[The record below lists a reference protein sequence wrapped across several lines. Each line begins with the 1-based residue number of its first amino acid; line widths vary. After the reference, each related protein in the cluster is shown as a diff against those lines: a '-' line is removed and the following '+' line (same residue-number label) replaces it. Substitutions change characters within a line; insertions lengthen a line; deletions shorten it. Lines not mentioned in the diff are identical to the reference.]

1 MSSESIVTALFLIS
15 AVIAAGVLIS
25 AIFPAIYRTADT
37 FGSASHEAD
46 VQMRTDIKIVNYFC
60 TITGEDP
67 YAKIWLKNIGTYRM
81 GTSEIDDSDIF
92 FGRTD
97 NFERLPIYDH
107 YDTEELGNGFW
118 DQGETLTITIRKSD
132 ITDENCWPSAENNDA
147 YFAIVLPTGV
157 RRSVEFTADV

>member
-37 FGSASHEAD
+37 FGSVSHESD

-60 TITGEDP
+60 TITGEDQ

-81 GTSEIDDSDIF
+81 GTAEIDDSDIF
-92 FGRTD
+92 FGQSG
-97 NFERLPIYDH
+97 NFERLPIYGH
-107 YDTEELGNGFW
+107 YNTEELGNNFW
-118 DQGETLTITIRKSD
+118 DPGETLTITIHKSD
-132 ITDENCWPSAENNDA
+132 LTDENCWPSTEDNDA
-147 YFAIVLPTGV
+147 YFAIVLPNGV
-157 RRSVEFTADV
+157 RRSVEFAAD

>member
-46 VQMRTDIKIVNYFC
+46 VQMRTDIKIVNYYVNSTC
-60 TITGEDP
+60 
-67 YAKIWLKNIGTYRM
+67 AKIWLKNIGTYRM
-81 GTSEIDDSDIF
+81 GTAEIDDSDIF

-97 NFERLPIYDH
+97 NFERLPIYAH
-107 YDTEELGNGFW
+107 YDIEDNTEELDNGFW
-118 DQGETLTITIRKSD
+118 DQGQTLTITIRKSD
-132 ITDENCWPSAENNDA
+132 ITDENCWPSSGNDA
-147 YFAIVLPTGV
+147 YFAIVLPNGV

>member
-15 AVIAAGVLIS
+15 AVIAAGVLIT

-46 VQMRTDIKIVNYFC
+46 VQMRTDIKIVNYYA
-60 TITGEDP
+60 DSSN
-67 YAKIWLKNIGTYRM
+67 AKIWLKNIGTYRM

-92 FGRTD
+92 FGQSG
-97 NFERLPIYDH
+97 NFGRLPIYGH
-107 YDTEELGNGFW
+107 YDTDELGNGFW
-118 DQGETLTITIRKSD
+118 DQGETLTITIQKTD
-132 ITDENCWPSAENNDA
+132 ITAICPECWPSAENNDA

>member
-46 VQMRTDIKIVNYFC
+46 VQMRTDIKIVNYYVNSTC
-60 TITGEDP
+60 
-67 YAKIWLKNIGTYRM
+67 AKIWLKNVGTYRM
-81 GTSEIDDSDIF
+81 GTAEIGESSIFIGKSGSFDDLPFLESYYEL
-92 FGRTD
+92 D
-97 NFERLPIYDH
+97 N
-107 YDTEELGNGFW
+107 NFW
-118 DQGETLTITIRKSD
+118 DQGETLTITIPLND
-132 ITDENCWPSAENNDA
+132 IDSEFRPSSEDVV

-157 RRSVEFTADV
+157 RRSVEFAAD